1 MEAAVQKLIEY
12 ALQKKLITAYDV
24 YVVRNQLMEALHLTE
39 WKDCTVSYDGELM
52 PFWSRWY
59 SMPVMLESLQ
69 TLPILG
75 ICLTP
80 SSWVL

>member
-39 WKDCTVSYDGELM
+39 WKAVSYTHL
-52 PFWSRWY
+52 
-59 SMPVMLESLQ
+59 
-69 TLPILG
+69 TLP
-75 ICLTP
+75 TT
-80 SSWVL
+80 